1 MGGIKK
7 ILVIDDQPD
16 VVEMIAY
23 VLEAEGYQVVSAL
36 SGRNGLDRAR
46 EYQPDLIL
54 CDVMMPGLNGY
65 DVLEEVRGD
74 LQLSATP
81 FIFLTAKA
89 STEDLRTGMRLGADD
104 YLTKPFSADELVAAI
119 ETRIRKHVSMQ
130 ERFEQRIE
138 LLRQGLST
146 TLPHELRTPLTL
158 ILAHTSLLL
167 EAYDSFDRDSILD
180 SLKAVN
186 EAGLRLHRLLEN
198 LLIYVEMSGDATLPI
213 EHPNIENA
221 GDIATEAA
229 RRVAENH
236 KRALD
241 LNLRIENESLHV
253 HGFHLRKI
261 VEELVDNAFKFSQKG
276 TPVHVSFVQEAD
288 SMVLTVEDQGRGMSE
303 EEVEKLDAYVQFSR
317 SRFEQQGTGM
327 GLTVVKAIVKL
338 YNGTVDVQG
347 KVGVGTRVQVTLP
360 IS

>member
-1 MGGIKK
+1 
-7 ILVIDDQPD
+7 
-16 VVEMIAY
+16 
-23 VLEAEGYQVVSAL
+23 
-36 SGRNGLDRAR
+36 GLDRAR

-198 LLIYVEMSGDATLPI
+198 LLIYVEMSGDATLP
-213 EHPNIENA
+213 
-221 GDIATEAA
+221 
-229 RRVAENH
+229 
-236 KRALD
+236 
-241 LNLRIENESLHV
+241 
-253 HGFHLRKI
+253 
-261 VEELVDNAFKFSQKG
+261 
-276 TPVHVSFVQEAD
+276 
-288 SMVLTVEDQGRGMSE
+288 
-303 EEVEKLDAYVQFSR
+303 
-317 SRFEQQGTGM
+317 
-327 GLTVVKAIVKL
+327 
-338 YNGTVDVQG
+338 
-347 KVGVGTRVQVTLP
+347 
-360 IS
+360 